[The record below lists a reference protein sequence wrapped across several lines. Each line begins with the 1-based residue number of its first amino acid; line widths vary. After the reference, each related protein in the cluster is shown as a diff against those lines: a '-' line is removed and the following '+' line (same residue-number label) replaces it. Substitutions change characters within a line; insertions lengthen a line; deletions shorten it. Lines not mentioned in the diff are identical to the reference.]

1 MPKVAKRR
9 PFPLGWVA
17 APEMGRGLLLRGGEP
32 RPQGLS
38 TVVPVGMVAMIT
50 MSPASTLLAPITVA
64 SLMINGMILVL
75 LLGLLSTFLVFGMRT
90 FSRAWLLALLIAPVA
105 WNLCLGL
112 MDTKACATLVQR
124 DKLNHDAVRF
134 GYLWAGVVH
143 ATVPHMSLTRRFC
156 VGAWFQLIMG
166 VGGTFAFFVQMGDV
180 RFGRI
185 PLLNVCIP
193 SLVGFCVARLV
204 RHDDDAT
211 VQSTR
216 AQSHRSHVCGLESK
230 LQRQGRRLR
239 ISERLN
245 AQLEAAR
252 HLALSSSARARV
264 SPETAGVIAAASDV
278 SYQPP
283 CSPPPSLPPGPP
295 SEGGEPPGGK
305 PQPPPP
311 PPQPPQP
318 VEPTEPSRTPA
329 LARSCMLRGESIL
342 RSLARAETP
351 PPLGGAAPATP
362 DGASVGSA
370 SCSTTP
376 PLMPPPPPHPCK
388 RVKSDTP

>member
-211 VQSTR
+211 QKDIMTLFKEVHYMDGR
-216 AQSHRSHVCGLESK
+216 AAWDVDTSDESFETY
-230 LQRQGRRLR
+230 LAPQVAEQRRY
-239 ISERLN
+239 
-245 AQLEAAR
+245 LEALAEDHAR
-252 HLALSSSARARV
+252 FF
-264 SPETAGVIAAASDV
+264 D
-278 SYQPP
+278 
-283 CSPPPSLPPGPP
+283 
-295 SEGGEPPGGK
+295 
-305 PQPPPP
+305 
-311 PPQPPQP
+311 
-318 VEPTEPSRTPA
+318 
-329 LARSCMLRGESIL
+329 
-342 RSLARAETP
+342 
-351 PPLGGAAPATP
+351 
-362 DGASVGSA
+362 
-370 SCSTTP
+370 
-376 PLMPPPPPHPCK
+376 
-388 RVKSDTP
+388 